1 METILKGNRN
11 KTLYNR
17 ASNLKND
24 GATFDQ
30 IERTVRYM
38 NRTMCTPPVS
48 EGHIKD
54 LLKTVKQWF
63 DKEAGHVD

>member
-1 METILKGNRN
+1 MQIITKGHRN
-11 KTLYNR
+11 KSLYTR
-17 ASNLKND
+17 ASDLKND

-48 EGHIKD
+48 EGHIRD
-54 LLKTVKQWF
+54 LMKTVKLWF
-63 DKEAGHVD
+63 DKEAVNG